1 MIFVTWR
8 LRGSLR
14 QKPRCAT
21 AASVEKALDRD
32 TGEKLLLADPLY
44 ARRVRDS
51 LLYADQQQ
59 GHFDLH
65 AWVILHNHVHALL
78 DPHTGTVRIAETI
91 MDASELSCA
100 RRFWERESWER
111 PVRSRVEYLKT
122 VEYIHKHPVRDN
134 LVERAEQWQWS
145 SASSE
150 LSNRL
155 YDPGPFS
162 YPFVSDCRQAALRL

>member
-21 AASVEKALDRD
+21 ATSVEKALDREAGD
-32 TGEKLLLADPLY
+32 KLLLADPLY

-51 LLYADQQQ
+51 LLYGDHEQ
-59 GHFDLH
+59 GFYDLH
-65 AWVILHNHVHALL
+65 AWVILHNHVHVLL
-78 DPHTGTVRIAETI
+78 DPHTGTIRIAETI
-91 MDASELSCA
+91 MDASELASA

-111 PVRSRVEYLKT
+111 PVRTRAEYL
-122 VEYIHKHPVRDN
+122 ECMQYIHNHAVKDN
-134 LVERAEQWQWS
+134 LVQRAEQWQWS

-150 LSNRL
+150 VPAQQ
-155 YDPGPFS
+155 YDPRPHH
-162 YPFVSDCRQAALRL
+162 YPFASACRQAALRL